1 MCPAIDTI
9 VGKAV
14 NPSTTQTA
22 VTFASGDSG
31 TIRNFAAP
39 DTAILDRVTRVGATA
54 GNVRILSPLL
64 HDNVRGITFTSS
76 ETPTDFLMPRW
87 VPQYLKTQDTLAVS
101 VTGGAAESDLA
112 SLSIYYS
119 NVGGG
124 SARLH
129 NLGDVAPLINA
140 IKPLTVAV
148 TNSATIGTW
157 TDTVITTTE
166 NLLQANTDYAVLGY
180 VTDTAL
186 GLIGIKGLETQNFRI
201 AGPGPTSTRDT
212 EDFFVKWSNERGTP
226 HIPVINSAN
235 AGSTFVST
243 VDNTASSTANVQ
255 LILGRLSQNL
265 PN

>member
-1 MCPAIDTI
+1 MPAIDTI

-14 NPSTTQTA
+14 NPSTTQTT

-31 TIRNFAAP
+31 TVRNFAAP
-39 DTAILDRVTRVGATA
+39 DTAILDRVTRVGATS

-64 HDNVRGITFTSS
+64 HDNVRGITFTSP
-76 ETPTDFLMPRW
+76 ETPSDFLMPRW

-101 VTGGAAESDLA
+101 MTGGAAESDLA

-119 NVGGG
+119 NIGGG

-129 NLGDVAPLINA
+129 NIGDVQPLINA
-140 IKPLTVAV
+140 IKPMVVAV

-166 NLLQANTDYAVLGY
+166 NLLQANTDYAILGY
-180 VTDTAL
+180 ITDTAL
-186 GLIGIKGLETQNFRI
+186 GLIGVKGLETQNLRI

-226 HIPVINSAN
+226 HIPVFNSAN
-235 AGSTFVST
+235 AGSMFVST
-243 VDNTASSTANVQ
+243 VDTTASSTANVQ
-255 LILGRLSQNL
+255 LVLGRLSQNL